1 MFGSVYIRHND
12 TIFGFKNESDIE
24 PYFKNKGIYG
34 IIFKFITEQS
44 CEVIDTKTKEKKM
57 AMITFQFIEYL

>member
-1 MFGSVYIRHND
+1 MFELVYIRYNNA
-12 TIFGFKNESDIE
+12 IYGFKNESDIE
-24 PYFKNKGIYG
+24 PYFKNKGING

-57 AMITFQFIEYL
+57 TMITFQFIEYL

>member
-1 MFGSVYIRHND
+1 MYESVYIRYND
-12 TIFGFKNESDIE
+12 TIFGFKNELDIK
-24 PYFKNKGIYG
+24 PYFKNKGIHG

-44 CEVIDTKTKEKKM
+44 CEVIDTKTEEKKM